1 VIVFHVQDAT
11 ELDFSFEQAAVF
23 RDMETGEQLEIDPAA
38 LRSAYLEQMNE
49 LCGFYRKGLA
59 EMGIDYHLVNT
70 KQSYDQAL
78 TAYLNR
84 RARTRR

>member
-1 VIVFHVQDAT
+1 
-11 ELDFSFEQAAVF
+11 
-23 RDMETGEQLEIDPAA
+23 
-38 LRSAYLEQMNE
+38 MNE